1 MSHQMLGPCC
11 LCPLAYPT
19 GPDFV
24 EAAIY
29 MVPAGLLSGEYVASC
44 AKGRCDYF
52 AFIERLYNKNGLYIE
67 NYPRR
72 EFGER
77 VPPRVKHHS
86 EDLQIGLSRAGS
98 SRPLKRTFAML
109 DINAETIPIRA
120 AGYSDQKTVSELL
133 AQLDA
138 RVLPGIPE
146 NQFSA
151 LFARCECGLVTT
163 ARAFND
169 HKCRVNIIDLTRDD

>member
-1 MSHQMLGPCC
+1 
-11 LCPLAYPT
+11 
-19 GPDFV
+19 
-24 EAAIY
+24 
-29 MVPAGLLSGEYVASC
+29 
-44 AKGRCDYF
+44 
-52 AFIERLYNKNGLYIE
+52 
-67 NYPRR
+67 
-72 EFGER
+72 
-77 VPPRVKHHS
+77 
-86 EDLQIGLSRAGS
+86 LQTKSFELE
-98 SRPLKRTFAML
+98 

-120 AGYSDQKTVSELL
+120 AGYSDQKTVELL